1 MSYQK
6 TQGYSALNI
15 VPSDNA
21 NVPFVKVVSQGISDS
36 INTNRLISSGAGF
49 EKERVQVGDIVYNTT
64 TGAAATVTLVISE
77 EELELNADIF
87 ANVGGTE
94 DYVIYAASAVTN
106 YQNANNGCVLYIGTE
121 GDLQVTP
128 IGSNAPVLFSN
139 VSSGFFPV
147 QVKKVWSKNT
157 TAKNLVALW

>member
-21 NVPFVKVVSQGISDS
+21 NVPYVKVVAQGISDS
-36 INTNRLISSGAGF
+36 INTNKLISSGAAF
-49 EKERVQVGDIVYNTT
+49 VKERVQVGDIVYNTT
-64 TGAAATVTLVISE
+64 TGVAATIILVESE
-77 EELELNADIF
+77 DTLELNADIF
-87 ANVGGTE
+87 TNLGGTE
-94 DYVIYAASAVTN
+94 DFVIYAASAVTN
-106 YQNANNGCVLYIGTE
+106 YQNANNGCVLYVGAS

-128 IGSNAPVLFSN
+128 IGGNSPVVFKS
-139 VSSGFFPV
+139 VPIGFFPV

-157 TAKNLVALW
+157 DAKHIVALW